1 MMIKDMASFEGN
13 MPTINQASSTVQIRD
28 NYMWKVPNLNRIQH
42 NESTEITVEEDEKSL
57 MLENSCILDVT
68 KMEIR
73 QKEAQSR
80 TKRK

>member
-1 MMIKDMASFEGN
+1 
-13 MPTINQASSTVQIRD
+13 
-28 NYMWKVPNLNRIQH
+28 MWKVPNLNRIQH